1 MSKSPRLGVSADG
14 SVTGNVKPTAG
25 SVLGLGTT
33 SGVGEDEFIPGLTV
47 HEELGHGAH
56 AIVYRAR
63 RYGRNYALKVL
74 RASEFADASTL
85 TAFHREAALL
95 SCVQH
100 PGVVAVHEAGQVR
113 GRPYLV
119 MELVEGHTLAES
131 MLTTVDEERV
141 IAVATDVAEALGA
154 AHRAGL
160 THRDVKPHNIM
171 ILPDGRAKLIDFG
184 LAATVRETTDGA
196 VAGTFAYSAPEQTGM
211 LSRLIDG
218 RSDLYSLGVVLFHC
232 ITGRLPFEASEVGE
246 LLRQHTVQA
255 PPDVRQL
262 RPEVSAP
269 LAAVIAKLLA
279 KDPDDRYQ
287 SGDGLAA
294 DLRAVAEGVLAPDCL
309 GRADTLADA
318 ADAALLGRDAEL
330 AQLTDC
336 WSKARSG
343 HGGLAVVA
351 GSAGAGK
358 SRLVREVL
366 SEASDGGYLT
376 LRGKCSPDD
385 PVPMSPIRSAVERYL
400 ADVDRLPAKQREQA
414 LARIRRAAGRGAAL
428 LGTLSPALATL
439 LDTPELADEHRQ
451 EQFAVAVAA
460 FLDGLARESGA
471 AVLCVDDVQWLDAGT
486 HRVLHH
492 LTGELANSSLLVLAT
507 SRDDADSRAAY
518 ESFLQQ
524 FTTKSDP
531 VIALSPLSD
540 AAMTKLFTAQLGGAE
555 LTAELTAVLTTR
567 SGGNPFTAQ
576 EYVRAIIDG
585 GLIRPSWGTW
595 RLDEE
600 GLTALDL
607 PDNVLDLIG
616 TRIAGLGAETRELL
630 VAAAAS
636 AMKIRSDVLARIGGV
651 PEHQVQGVLRLAIDR
666 RLIADG
672 RDGQYTFLHDRI
684 REALL
689 ADLDPAATRALHQR
703 IAEALDGYHPDDP
716 EHVYAVA
723 RHYELGE
730 LGRKPERAYRSA
742 VAAGRLAL
750 ANHAPEQT
758 LAFLQA
764 AEAAAAVGGIVCGID
779 FHEPYGIACVRVGRF
794 VDARVHLDAA
804 LTTEADP
811 TRRAMLHAL
820 VCESYQSDWELTDA
834 LNSADDGLAEIG
846 RDLPRNPVMLVLTT
860 IGLFVAS
867 LFVKWTGIGYGTMTG
882 ELRERTRVEAIILAQ
897 AAQAAAS
904 GRRMLLVACLQFRQ
918 LYPANRL
925 GPGPEY
931 VKAHVNMAGIAKMM
945 GLRRFSARQLRH
957 VSAVATELADPRVVA
972 YVDWIMTTIL
982 VTVPNSASAVASGLR
997 RVLTEHGRWLDAQE
1011 TFNAAN
1017 ILCTQLT
1024 MEGHTT
1030 EAQAWYERVKAS
1042 ANQVEPGPSHHLSL
1056 ILVPIQAITGRGDEA
1071 QRQLESA
1078 RDVLPNTPDKRE
1090 RLVAYLMHALVSA
1103 VEQGHLGE
1111 RFEELVRSVETMRLS
1126 ARNTWPPQHQI
1137 WACIAYGRLMQTQV
1151 APESERLAC
1160 LSRARDAVRQLR
1172 RAATT
1177 PLLKAHR
1184 LVIEA
1189 YLAQLSGDPARALRL
1204 LERAERRARRVD
1216 APVLYFEISRVQAR
1230 ALHAIG
1236 STSRAHQHARLALQL
1251 AVDGGWHTRARA
1263 VQVEFGLGQNDPRT
1277 GTHATGT
1284 VTTEVYRHRL
1294 DALQQVSLAAAT
1306 VLDPRELARI
1316 ALQETIRIVGAERAF
1331 LFLVDA
1337 DTEQLVPY
1345 LGRDSMGAGLDQL
1358 TGYSAS
1364 LVSRVQHTGEPLV
1377 VTGTEDGE
1385 AHGSQSALVHGLRSI
1400 LIAPLRLKGRQLGV
1414 VYLDSRVAKGIF
1426 TGHDADIL
1434 MAITNHIAVSLET
1447 AKAAQL
1453 EATVRAASQQ
1463 RDLAELLR
1471 SSMTEVSATLE
1482 PDEVLR
1488 RLLGAVTRAL
1498 PGDSAC
1504 LLRQD
1509 RGAYVVVDVY
1519 GTAPQQSIGRRVESE
1534 EAETVAVFAGRSTPV
1549 LGRPG
1554 HPAPPAKLL
1563 PSTRSWIAVPLSSPR
1578 TAVGVLLIASASDS
1592 TYTDAHLQ
1600 IAAALAGQGMTA
1612 YDNAE
1617 LFVQVTELA
1626 TVDAM
1631 TGVANRRHF
1640 LALADGA
1647 MSDAGS
1653 SDRPLTA
1660 IMLDIDHFKRVNDTH
1675 GHLVGDT
1682 VIQEVGAR
1690 LRATIRDGDLLGR
1703 YGGEEF
1709 ALLVTAD
1716 QQHAE
1721 QLAQRLLDVVRRTP
1735 VETTAGPLHITIS
1748 VGMAHS
1754 ADTDTD
1760 LGALLGRA
1768 DEALYQAKHG
1778 GRNRLAAA

>member
-1 MSKSPRLGVSADG
+1 MSADG
-14 SVTGNVKPTAG
+14 PAAGNGKRVPGGRLAPGPTSAVG
-25 SVLGLGTT
+25 QDDFISGL
-33 SGVGEDEFIPGLTV
+33 SV

-56 AIVYRAR
+56 ALVYRAH
-63 RYGRNYALKVL
+63 RYGRDYALKVL
-74 RASEFADASTL
+74 RASAFSDASTL

-95 SCVQH
+95 SCVKH

-119 MELVEGHTLAES
+119 MELVDGHTLAEA
-131 MLTTVDEERV
+131 MLTTVGEGRA
-141 IAVATDVAEALGA
+141 IAIATDVAEALGA

-184 LAATVRETTDGA
+184 LAAIATQATDGA

-211 LSRLIDG
+211 LNRLIDG

-232 ITGRLPFEASEVGE
+232 VTGRLPFEASEVGE

-294 DLRAVAEGVLAPDCL
+294 DLRALTDGVLAPDEL
-309 GRADTLADA
+309 GRADTLANATDS
-318 ADAALLGRDAEL
+318 ALLGRDAEL
-330 AQLTDC
+330 AQLTNR

-343 HGGLAVVA
+343 RGGVAMVA

-366 SEASDGGYLT
+366 SQAADGAYLT

-400 ADVDRLPAKQREQA
+400 ADVARLPAEQREQA
-414 LARIRRAAGRGAAL
+414 LGRVRRAAGRGAAL
-428 LGTLSPALATL
+428 LGTLSPALAAL

-451 EQFAVAVAA
+451 EQFAVSVAT
-460 FLDGLARESGA
+460 FLVGLARESGA
-471 AVLCVDDVQWLDAGT
+471 AIVCVDDVQWLDAGT

-492 LTGELANSSLLVLAT
+492 LIGELADSSLLVLAT
-507 SRDDADSRAAY
+507 SRDDTDSRAAY

-524 FTTKSDP
+524 FTTASDP
-531 VIALSPLSD
+531 VIVLSPLSD

-555 LTAELTAVLTTR
+555 LTAELTAVLTAR

-595 RLDEE
+595 KLDED
-600 GLTALDL
+600 GLNALDL

-616 TRIAGLGAETRELL
+616 TRVAGLGADTRELL

-636 AMKIRSDVLARIGGV
+636 AMKIRPDVLARICDV
-651 PEHQVQGVLRLAIDR
+651 SEHRVQGVLRLAIDR
-666 RLIADG
+666 GLIADG
-672 RDGQYTFLHDRI
+672 GDGQYTFLHDRI

-689 ADLDPAATRALHQR
+689 ADLDPPALRALHQR

-716 EHVYAVA
+716 EYVYAVA
-723 RHYELGE
+723 RHYELGDLE
-730 LGRKPERAYRSA
+730 QSPVRSYRSA

-750 ANHAPEQT
+750 ASHAPDQT
-758 LAFLQA
+758 LAFLRA
-764 AEAAAAVGGIVCGID
+764 AEAAAAVGDIVRGIE

-794 VDARVHLDAA
+794 ADARVHLDAA
-804 LTTEADP
+804 LTTETDLA
-811 TRRAMLHAL
+811 RRAMLQAL
-820 VCESYQSDWELTDA
+820 VCESFQSDWEMSKA
-834 LNSADDGLAEIG
+834 LSSADDALAEIG
-846 RDLPRNPVMLVLTT
+846 RDLPKNPAVLVLST
-860 IGLFVAS
+860 IGLFLAS

-882 ELRERTRVEAIILAQ
+882 DRRERTRVEAIILAQ

-904 GRRMLLVACLQFRQ
+904 ERRMLLVACLQFRQ

-925 GPGPEY
+925 GHGPEY
-931 VKAHVNMAGIAKMM
+931 VKAHVNMAAIAKMM
-945 GLRRFSARQLRH
+945 GLRRFSSRQLRH
-957 VSAVATELADPRVVA
+957 VSAVAVGLADPRLVA

-982 VTVPNSASAVASGLR
+982 VTLPNSGPAVATGMR

-1011 TFNAAN
+1011 TFNAAS

-1024 MEGHTT
+1024 NEGHTA
-1030 EAQAWYERVKAS
+1030 EAHAWYERVKAS
-1042 ANQVEPGPSHHLSL
+1042 ADQVEPGPSHHLTL
-1056 ILVPIQAITGRGDEA
+1056 IPVPIRAITGRGDEA
-1071 QRQLESA
+1071 ERQLESA
-1078 RDVLPNTPDKRE
+1078 REVLANTPDKRE
-1090 RLVAYLMHALVSA
+1090 QRVAYLMQALVSA

-1111 RFEELVRSVETMRLS
+1111 RFEDLVRSVETMRLS

-1137 WACIAYGRLMQTQV
+1137 WASIAYGRLMQARV
-1151 APESERLAC
+1151 APESERPAC
-1160 LSRARDAVRQLR
+1160 LGRARVAVRQQR

-1184 LVIEA
+1184 LIAEA
-1189 YLAQLSGDPARALRL
+1189 YLALLDGDPGEALRL

-1236 STSRAHQHARLALQL
+1236 NTSRARQHARLALQV
-1251 AVDGGWHTRARA
+1251 ANDGGWDTRARA
-1263 VQVEFGLGQNDPRT
+1263 VQVEFGLGQSDPRT
-1277 GTHATGT
+1277 GTNATST
-1284 VTTEVYRHRL
+1284 VTTEVYRRRL

-1345 LGRDSMGAGLDQL
+1345 LGRDSAGADLEEL
-1358 TGYSAS
+1358 TGYGAS

-1377 VTGTEDGE
+1377 VTGTQEGE

-1447 AKAAQL
+1447 ARAAQL
-1453 EATVRAASQQ
+1453 EASVWAASQQ

-1488 RLLGAVTRAL
+1488 RLLAAVTSAL

-1509 RGAYVVVDVY
+1509 GGGYVVVDVF
-1519 GTAPQQSIGRRVESE
+1519 GTAPRHGVGDRLDSD
-1534 EAETVAVFAGRSTPV
+1534 EAESVAVLAGRSTPV
-1549 LGRPG
+1549 LGRAG
-1554 HPAPPAKLL
+1554 HPALPSGLL
-1563 PSTRSWIAVPLSSPR
+1563 SSTRSWIAVPLSSPR
-1578 TAVGVLLIASASDS
+1578 TAVGVLLVASASDG

-1617 LFVQVTELA
+1617 LFVQVTQLA

-1653 SDRPLTA
+1653 SDGPITA
-1660 IMLDIDHFKRVNDTH
+1660 IMLDIDHFKRVNDTY

-1690 LRATIRDGDLLGR
+1690 LRNAIRDGDLLGR

-1709 ALLVTAD
+1709 ALVVTAGG
-1716 QQHAE
+1716 QHAE
-1721 QLAQRLLDVVRRTP
+1721 ELAQRLLDVVRRTP
-1735 VETTAGPLHITIS
+1735 IETAAGPLHVTVS

-1768 DEALYQAKHG
+1768 DEALYQAKQT
-1778 GRNRLAAA
+1778 GRNRLALA

>member
-1 MSKSPRLGVSADG
+1 VSADG
-14 SVTGNVKPTAG
+14 PAIGSGKPAPGGLLT
-25 SVLGLGTT
+25 LGPA
-33 SGVGEDEFIPGLTV
+33 SGVGEDEFISGLTI
-47 HEELGHGAH
+47 HGELGHGAH
-56 AIVYRAR
+56 AVVYRAR
-63 RYGRNYALKVL
+63 RYGCDYALKVL
-74 RASEFADASTL
+74 RASAFSDASTL

-119 MELVEGHTLAES
+119 MELVEGHTLAEA
-131 MLTTVDEERV
+131 MLTTVDEGRA

-184 LAATVRETTDGA
+184 LAAIATEATDSA

-211 LSRLIDG
+211 LNRLIDG

-232 ITGRLPFEASEVGE
+232 LTGRLPFEASEVGE

-294 DLRAVAEGVLAPDCL
+294 DLRAVTEGVLAPDAL
-309 GRADTLADA
+309 GRADTLANA

-330 AQLTDC
+330 AQLTNC
-336 WSKARSG
+336 WSKARAG
-343 HGGLAVVA
+343 RGGLAVVA

-366 SEASDGGYLT
+366 SEASDGGHLT

-385 PVPMSPIRSAVERYL
+385 PMPMSPIRSAVERYL
-400 ADVDRLPAKQREQA
+400 ADVERLPAEQRQQA
-414 LARIRRAAGRGAAL
+414 LDRIHRAAGRGAAL
-428 LGTLSPALATL
+428 LGTLSPALAAL
-439 LDTPELADEHRQ
+439 LDAPELADEHRQ
-451 EQFAVAVAA
+451 EQFAVSVAT
-460 FLDGLARESGA
+460 FLVGLSREFGA
-471 AVLCVDDVQWLDAGT
+471 AVLCIDDVQWLDAGT

-492 LTGELANSSLLVLAT
+492 LTGELADSSLLVLAT

-518 ESFLQQ
+518 ESFLEQ
-524 FTTKSDP
+524 FTTRSDA
-531 VIALSPLSD
+531 VIVLSPLSD
-540 AAMTKLFTAQLGGAE
+540 AAMTKLLTAQLGGAQ
-555 LTAELTAVLTTR
+555 LTAELTAVLTAR

-595 RLDEE
+595 KLDEQ
-600 GLTALDL
+600 GLDALHL

-616 TRIAGLGAETRELL
+616 TRVAGLGAEIRELL

-636 AMKIRSDVLARIGGV
+636 AMKIRSDVLARICDV

-666 RLIADG
+666 RLIADVG
-672 RDGQYTFLHDRI
+672 DGQYTFLHDRI

-689 ADLDPAATRALHQR
+689 ADVDPCAMRALHQR
-703 IAEALDGYHPDDP
+703 IAEALDGYHPDDA

-730 LGRKPERAYRSA
+730 PHRNPVRAYRSA
-742 VAAGRLAL
+742 IAAGRLAL
-750 ANHAPEQT
+750 AKHAPDQT

-764 AEAAAAVGGIVCGID
+764 AEAAAEVGGIDRGID

-794 VDARVHLDAA
+794 ADARVHLDAA
-804 LTTEADP
+804 LTTETDP
-811 TRRAMLHAL
+811 TRRAMLRAL
-820 VCESYQSDWELTDA
+820 VCESYQSDWEMSKA
-834 LNSADDGLAEIG
+834 LSSADDALAEIG
-846 RDLPRNPVMLVLTT
+846 RDLPKNPIMLVLSTVV
-860 IGLFVAS
+860 LFLAS
-867 LFVKWTGIGYGTMTG
+867 LFVKWTGIGYGTTTG
-882 ELRERTRVEAIILAQ
+882 ERRERTRVEATILAQ

-904 GRRMLLVACLQFRQ
+904 GHRLLLVACLQFRQ

-925 GPGPEY
+925 GHGPEY
-931 VKAHVNMAGIAKMM
+931 VKAHVNMAGIAKII
-945 GLRRFSARQLRH
+945 GLHRFSARQLRQ
-957 VSAVATELADPRVVA
+957 VSAVAAELGDPRVVA
-972 YVDWIMTTIL
+972 YIDWIMTTVQ
-982 VTVPNSASAVASGLR
+982 VTQPKATPAVAAGMR

-1011 TFNAAN
+1011 TFNAAS

-1024 MEGHTT
+1024 NEGHTA

-1042 ANQVEPGPSHHLSL
+1042 ANQVEPGPSHHLTL
-1056 ILVPIQAITGRGDEA
+1056 IPVPIRAIAGRGDEA
-1071 QRQLESA
+1071 ERQLDSA
-1078 RDVLPNTPDKRE
+1078 RDFLASTPDNRE
-1090 RLVAYLMHALVSA
+1090 QLVGYLMHALVSA
-1103 VEQGHLGE
+1103 VELGHLGE
-1111 RFEELVRSVETMRLS
+1111 RFEELVRTVETMRLT

-1137 WACIAYGRLMQTQV
+1137 WASIAYGRLMQAQV
-1151 APESERLAC
+1151 APQSERPAC
-1160 LSRARDAVRQLR
+1160 LRRARVAVRQLR
-1172 RAATT
+1172 RAAAT
-1177 PLLKAHR
+1177 PLLKVHR
-1184 LVIEA
+1184 LVAEA
-1189 YLAQLSGDPARALRL
+1189 YLAQISGDPARALRL

-1251 AVDGGWHTRARA
+1251 ANDGGWHTRARA
-1263 VQVEFGLGQNDPRT
+1263 VQVEFGLGRSDPRT
-1277 GTHATGT
+1277 GTNATST
-1284 VTTEVYRHRL
+1284 VTTEVYRRRL
-1294 DALQQVSLAAAT
+1294 EALQQVSLAAAT

-1345 LGRDSMGAGLDQL
+1345 LGRDSAGADLEEL
-1358 TGYSAS
+1358 TGYGAS
-1364 LVSRVQHTGEPLV
+1364 LVSRVRQSGEPLV
-1377 VTGTEDGE
+1377 VTGTQEGE

-1426 TGHDADIL
+1426 TGHDVEIL

-1447 AKAAQL
+1447 ARAAQL

-1509 RGAYVVVDVY
+1509 GEAYVVVDVF
-1519 GTAPQQSIGRRVESE
+1519 GTAPEQGIGRRLDRD
-1534 EAETVAVFAGRSTPV
+1534 EAESVAILAGRSAPV
-1549 LGRPG
+1549 LGRAG
-1554 HPAPPAKLL
+1554 HPAPPAGLL
-1563 PSTRSWIAVPLSSPR
+1563 PSTRSWVAVPLSSPR
-1578 TAVGVLLIASASDS
+1578 TAVGVLLVASASDG

-1617 LFVQVTELA
+1617 LFVQVTRLA

-1640 LALADGA
+1640 LALAD
-1647 MSDAGS
+1647 DAGS
-1653 SDRPLTA
+1653 SGGPLTA
-1660 IMLDIDHFKRVNDTH
+1660 IMLDIDHFKRVNDTY

-1690 LRATIRDGDLLGR
+1690 LRNAIRDGDLLGR

-1709 ALLVTAD
+1709 ALVVTAGR
-1716 QQHAE
+1716 QHAE
-1721 QLAQRLLDVVRRTP
+1721 EVAERLLDVVRRTP
-1735 VETTAGPLHITIS
+1735 IETTAGPLHVTVS

-1754 ADTDTD
+1754 AHTDTD

-1768 DEALYQAKHG
+1768 DEALYQAKQT
-1778 GRNRLAAA
+1778 GRNRLATA